1 MRLNAYVQYIPLTIS
16 LRFEERVDSEI
27 PPLFIIRSIL
37 GSNLHDICCIAHR
50 KTCLQCEHK
59 ADCIYSQV
67 FDTYLDKENTIV
79 RGRERAP
86 HPFTIFVEAWN
97 NPIQDSLT
105 FTIMLLGKA
114 IEYSSYIVGAFQRG
128 QTRGYGKRRVRY
140 LVTSVISNNR
150 ELLLDED
157 YLSFQESV
165 LSWKPFESV
174 EDRMYSGT
182 VLLKLKSPLRFK
194 ERGVYTDTFT
204 NQSLFSCFQRRM
216 ETLCLLYGI
225 VQERTSILPKYEISK
240 QNTSWVDYQHYSARQ
255 RTRMFLGGII
265 GELELVGDFSAYDLD
280 LFSFCEL
287 FQAGKNT
294 SFGFGKLSV
303 WRQF

>member
-16 LRFEERVDSEI
+16 LRFEECVDSDI

-50 KTCLQCEHK
+50 KTCHQCEHK
-59 ADCIYSQV
+59 AACIYSHV

-79 RGRERAP
+79 KGRERAP
-86 HPFTIFVEAWN
+86 HPFTIFVEDWN
-97 NPIQDSLT
+97 KPAHDSLT
-105 FTIMLLGKA
+105 FTIMLLGNA
-114 IEYSSYIVGAFQRG
+114 IEYSPYIVGAFQRG
-128 QTRGYGKRRVRY
+128 QTRGYGNRRVRY
-140 LVTSVISNNR
+140 SVSSVTSSGRN
-150 ELLLDED
+150 LLFDD
-157 YLSFQESV
+157 NSLSFQQSV

-182 VLLKLKSPLRFK
+182 VLIKFESPLRFK
-194 ERGVYTDTFT
+194 ERGVYTDTFS
-204 NQSLFSCFQRRM
+204 NHSLFTCFQRRM

-225 VQERTSILPKYEISK
+225 VQERTSISTKFEISK
-240 QNTSWVDYQHYSARQ
+240 QNTNWVDYPHYSARQ
-255 RTRMFLGGII
+255 RTRMFLGGVI
-265 GELELVGDFSAYDLD
+265 GELELVGEFSAYDLD